1 MMGASATDLLYML
14 SDAVRS
20 IRANLATTLFTSV
33 TLGFS
38 LAILSIFFLVFT
50 NINTA
55 LSGWGDR
62 TQVVVYLKDSAP
74 PSKKLKRDVMA
85 MDGVKSVR
93 YISRKDALDELRA
106 GMKGHESVLEGVDAA
121 ALPASL
127 EIKLADAYGDPGK
140 AGKVVRGLK
149 AMDWAE
155 EVQYS
160 RQWVEQFSSFL
171 RFLELG
177 ALFIG
182 VFLALAT
189 VFIISNTIRLAVY
202 ARKDEIEVLS
212 LVGASEAYIKV
223 PFFIEGVVQGVA
235 GGALAMIILVFAR
248 YVLASNIPQYF
259 GFAVEMP
266 LSAPVLLG
274 VLVAAGVVMGVAGT
288 LISMGKFLKV

>member
-1 MMGASATDLLYML
+1 MGASTTDLLYML

-20 IRANLATTLFTSV
+20 IRANLATTVFTSA

-38 LAILSIFFLVFT
+38 LAILAIFFLVFT
-50 NINTA
+50 NINSA

-74 PSKKLKRDVMA
+74 PAEKLKGEVMA

-93 YISRKDALDELRA
+93 YISKKDAFEELRA
-106 GMKGHESVLEGVDAA
+106 GMKGHESVLDGVDSDT
-121 ALPASL
+121 LPASL
-127 EIKLADAYGDPGK
+127 EIRLADAYGDPSKGG
-140 AGKVVRGLK
+140 ALAEGLK
-149 AMDWAE
+149 GKSWAE

-160 RQWVEQFSSFL
+160 RDWVENFSSFL

-182 VFLALAT
+182 VFLVLAT

-212 LVGASEAYIKV
+212 LVGASETYIKV
-223 PFFIEGVVQGVA
+223 PFFIEGVVQGVF
-235 GGALAMIILVFAR
+235 GGLLAMCILVVAR

-259 GFAVEMP
+259 DFAVRMP
-266 LSAPVLLG
+266 ASAPVVLSF
-274 VLVAAGVVMGVAGT
+274 LVAAGVVMGVAGT
-288 LISMGKFLKV
+288 LISMGRFLKV

>member
-1 MMGASATDLLYML
+1 MGASTTDLLYML

-20 IRANLATTLFTSV
+20 IRANLATTVFTSV
-33 TLGFS
+33 TIGFS

-62 TQVVVYLKDSAP
+62 TQLVIYLKDSAP
-74 PSKKLKRDVMA
+74 SPEKLKGDVMA

-93 YISRKDALDELRA
+93 YISKKDAFEELRA
-106 GMKGHESVLEGVDAA
+106 GMKGHESVLDGVDSST
-121 ALPASL
+121 LPASL
-127 EIKLADAYGDPGK
+127 EVRLADAYGDPAK
-140 AGKVVRGLK
+140 AESIAGEMKKR
-149 AMDWAE
+149 DWAE

-160 RQWVEQFSSFL
+160 RDWVENFSSFL

-182 VFLALAT
+182 IFLVLAT

-202 ARKDEIEVLS
+202 ARKDELEVLS
-212 LVGASEAYIKV
+212 LVGASDTYIKV
-223 PFFIEGVVQGVA
+223 PFFIEGVVQGVF
-235 GGALAMIILVFAR
+235 GGALAMCILAIAR
-248 YVLASNIPQYF
+248 YVLASNIPPYF
-259 GFAVEMP
+259 DFAVRMP
-266 LSAPVLLG
+266 ASAPVVFGL
-274 VLVAAGVVMGVAGT
+274 LVAAGVVMGVAGT

>member
-1 MMGASATDLLYML
+1 MGASTTDLLYML

-20 IRANLATTLFTSV
+20 IRANLATTVFTSA

-62 TQVVVYLKDSAP
+62 TQLVIYLKDSAP
-74 PSKKLKRDVMA
+74 PPEKLKGDVMA

-93 YISRKDALDELRA
+93 YISRKDAFEELRA
-106 GMKGHESVLEGVDAA
+106 GMKGHESVLDGVDSST
-121 ALPASL
+121 LPASL
-127 EIKLADAYGDPGK
+127 EVRLADAYGDPAK
-140 AGKVVRGLK
+140 AESIAGEMKKR
-149 AMDWAE
+149 DWAE

-160 RQWVEQFSSFL
+160 RDWVENFSSFL

-182 VFLALAT
+182 IFLVLAT

-212 LVGASEAYIKV
+212 LVGASDTYIKV
-223 PFFIEGVVQGVA
+223 PFFIEGVVQGVF
-235 GGALAMIILVFAR
+235 GGAFAMCILAIAR
-248 YVLASNIPQYF
+248 YVLASNIPPYF
-259 GFAVEMP
+259 DFAVRMP
-266 LSAPVLLG
+266 ASAPVVFGL
-274 VLVAAGVVMGVAGT
+274 LVAAGVVMGVAGT
-288 LISMGKFLKV
+288 LISMGRFLKV

>member
-1 MMGASATDLLYML
+1 MGASTTDLLYML

-20 IRANLATTLFTSV
+20 IRANLATTVFAAA

-74 PSKKLKRDVMA
+74 PSEVLEKKVMA
-85 MDGVKSVR
+85 IDGVQSVR
-93 YISRKDALDELRA
+93 YISRKAAFDELKS
-106 GMKGHESVLEGVDAA
+106 GMKGHESVLDGVDSS

-127 EIKLADAYGDPGK
+127 EIKLADAYKDPD
-140 AGKVVRGLK
+140 KVGSVARALN
-149 AMDWAE
+149 ALDWAD

-160 RQWVEQFSSFL
+160 REWVEKFSSFL
-171 RFLELG
+171 HFLELG
-177 ALFIG
+177 ALSIG
-182 VFLALAT
+182 VFLVLAT

-202 ARKDEIEVLS
+202 ARKEEIEILS
-212 LVGASEAYIKV
+212 LVGASVAYIKV
-223 PFFIEGVVQGVA
+223 PFFIEGAVQGVF
-235 GGALAMIILVFAR
+235 GGVFAMCILVVAR
-248 YVLASNIPQYF
+248 YVLASNIPRYF
-259 GFAVEMP
+259 DFAVQMP
-266 LSAPVLLG
+266 FSYPVSLALF
-274 VLVAAGVVMGVAGT
+274 VMAGVVMAVAGT